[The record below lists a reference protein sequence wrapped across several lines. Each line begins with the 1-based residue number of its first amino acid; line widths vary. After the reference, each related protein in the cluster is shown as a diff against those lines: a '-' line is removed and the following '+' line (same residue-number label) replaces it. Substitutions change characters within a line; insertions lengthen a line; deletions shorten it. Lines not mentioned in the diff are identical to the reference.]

1 MGYFKNFIKAKKNI
15 IFVNNI
21 FIKNIAIMLYYVY
34 F

>member
-21 FIKNIAIMLYYVY
+21 FIKNVAIVL
-34 F
+34 